1 MTTAIIA
8 EDEPHIRAQLVA
20 FLAQLWPNLEIAAE
34 AEDGIAA
41 LAAIRAHEPDVLF
54 LDVKMPGL
62 SGVEVLQALDARRYV
77 TVFTTAFD
85 DFAVNAFEEGA
96 IDYIVKPISAAR
108 LAKAITRVQE
118 KLQHLD
124 ANLANGDTTSIATAT
139 SRAPATSA
147 TPTQPLRWI
156 QATQGDRVF
165 FVTINEVLFFQSDS
179 KYTRVVTK
187 DREAFIR
194 KSIKSLVDEL
204 DPHQFM
210 QIHRGTLINANYID
224 VVERHSIRGMQVRM
238 RGHASALQVAQPY
251 QAAFRGM

>member
-1 MTTAIIA
+1 MTTAIVA

-20 FLAQLWPNLEIAAE
+20 LLAQLWPDLEIVTE

-41 LAAIRAHEPDVLF
+41 LAAIRAHEPDLLF

-62 SGVEVLQALDARRYV
+62 SGVEVLQALGAHRFV

-85 DFAVNAFEEGA
+85 DFAVKAFEEGA
-96 IDYIVKPISAAR
+96 IDYLVKPITAAR

-118 KLQHLD
+118 KLLHVD
-124 ANLANGDTTSIATAT
+124 MSSPIIDGTPTAATTHATA
-139 SRAPATSA
+139 A
-147 TPTQPLRWI
+147 TPTKPLRWI
-156 QATQGDRVF
+156 QATQGDRVI

-194 KSIKSLVDEL
+194 KSIKALIDEL
-204 DPHQFM
+204 DPHQFV
-210 QIHRGTLINANYID
+210 QVHRGTLINVNFID
-224 VVERHSIRGMQVRM
+224 VIERHSLRGMQVRM
-238 RGHASALQVAQPY
+238 RGHTNALQIAQPY
-251 QAAFRGM
+251 QAVFRGM

>member
-1 MTTAIIA
+1 MTAAIIA
-8 EDEPHIRAQLVA
+8 EDEPHIRAQLA
-20 FLAQLWPNLEIAAE
+20 ALLAKLWPVLRIVAE
-34 AEDGIAA
+34 AEDGVTA

-62 SGVEVLQALDARRYV
+62 SGVEVLQALGARRYV

-85 DFAVNAFEEGA
+85 DFAVKAFDEGA
-96 IDYIVKPISAAR
+96 VDYLVKPITAAR

-124 ANLANGDTTSIATAT
+124 VAAPISDAISNAVSENPALAAS
-139 SRAPATSA
+139 AP
-147 TPTQPLRWI
+147 PLRWI

-165 FVTINEVLFFQSDS
+165 FVTVNEVLFFQSDS

-187 DREAFIR
+187 NREAFIR
-194 KSIKSLVDEL
+194 KPIKALVDEL

-210 QIHRGTLINANYID
+210 QIHRGTLINVNFID
-224 VVERHSIRGMQVRM
+224 VVERHSIRGMQVRL
-238 RGHASALQVAQPY
+238 RDHASALQVAQPY

>member
-1 MTTAIIA
+1 MTTAIVA

-20 FLAQLWPNLEIAAE
+20 LLAQLWPDLEIVAE
-34 AEDGIAA
+34 AEDGVAA
-41 LAAIRAHEPDVLF
+41 LAAIRLHEPDLLF

-62 SGVEVLQALDARRYV
+62 SGVEVLQALGAHRYV

-85 DFAVNAFEEGA
+85 DFAVKAFEEGA
-96 IDYIVKPISAAR
+96 IDYLVKPITAAR
-108 LAKAITRVQE
+108 LAKAITRAQE
-118 KLQHLD
+118 KLLHVD
-124 ANLANGDTTSIATAT
+124 AVAPISDATQIAKHPNTA
-139 SRAPATSA
+139 SAPPS
-147 TPTQPLRWI
+147 QPLRWI

-194 KSIKSLVDEL
+194 KSIKALIDEL

-210 QIHRGTLINANYID
+210 QIHRGTLINANFID
-224 VVERHSIRGMQVRM
+224 VVERHSLRGMQVRM
-238 RGHASALQVAQPY
+238 RGHANALQVAQPY

>member
-1 MTTAIIA
+1 MTAAVVA

-20 FLAQLWPNLEIAAE
+20 LLAQLWPELQIVAE

-96 IDYIVKPISAAR
+96 VDYLVKPISAAR
-108 LAKAITRVQE
+108 LAKAITRAQE
-118 KLQHLD
+118 KLLHLD
-124 ANLANGDTTSIATAT
+124 VNALNGDAASL
-139 SRAPATSA
+139 ATSA
-147 TPTQPLRWI
+147 NTKPAASATPQPLRWI
-156 QATQGDRVF
+156 QATQGERVF

-194 KSIKSLVDEL
+194 KSIKSLIDEL
-204 DPHQFM
+204 DSHQFI
-210 QIHRGTLINANYID
+210 QIHRGTLINANFID
-224 VVERHSIRGMQVRM
+224 VVERHSLRGMQVRM

>member
-8 EDEPHIRAQLVA
+8 EDEPHIRAQLA
-20 FLAQLWPNLEIAAE
+20 TLLGDLWPALNIVAA
-34 AEDGIAA
+34 ANDGVTA

-62 SGVEVLQALDARRYV
+62 SGVEVLQAVGQGVKRYA
-77 TVFTTAFD
+77 TVFITAFD
-85 DFAVNAFEEGA
+85 DFAVTAFDVGA
-96 IDYIVKPISAAR
+96 VDYVVKPITAAR

-118 KLQHLD
+118 KL
-124 ANLANGDTTSIATAT
+124 TTQAGATELAT
-139 SRAPATSA
+139 SNARASA
-147 TPTQPLRWI
+147 LLAPTPVQPLRWI
-156 QATQGDRVF
+156 QAMLGDRVF

-194 KSIKSLVDEL
+194 KSVKSLLEEL
-204 DPHQFM
+204 DPQQFM
-210 QIHRGTLINANYID
+210 QIHRGTLINVNFID
-224 VVERHSIRGMQVRM
+224 VVERHSLRGMQVRL
-238 RGHASALQVAQPY
+238 RDHGTALQVAQPY

>member
-1 MTTAIIA
+1 MTAAIIA
-8 EDEPHIRAQLVA
+8 EDEPHIRAQLA
-20 FLAQLWPNLEIAAE
+20 ALLAKLWPVLRIVAE
-34 AEDGIAA
+34 AEDGVTA

-62 SGVEVLQALDARRYV
+62 SGVEVLQALGARRYV

-85 DFAVNAFEEGA
+85 DFAVKAFDEGA
-96 IDYIVKPISAAR
+96 VDYLVKPITAAR
-108 LAKAITRVQE
+108 LAKAIARVQE

-124 ANLANGDTTSIATAT
+124 VAAPISDAISNAVSENPALAAS
-139 SRAPATSA
+139 AP
-147 TPTQPLRWI
+147 PLRWI

-165 FVTINEVLFFQSDS
+165 FVTVNEVLFFQSDS

-187 DREAFIR
+187 NREAFIR
-194 KSIKSLVDEL
+194 KPIKALVDEL

-210 QIHRGTLINANYID
+210 QIHRGTLINVNFID
-224 VVERHSIRGMQVRM
+224 VVERHSIRGMQVRL
-238 RGHASALQVAQPY
+238 RDHASALQVAQPY

>member
-8 EDEPHIRAQLVA
+8 EDEPHIRAQLA
-20 FLAQLWPNLEIAAE
+20 ALLAQLWPDLRIAAE

-41 LAAIRAHEPDVLF
+41 LRTIRAHEPDVLF

-62 SGVEVLQALDARRYV
+62 SGVEVLQALGVHRYV

-85 DFAVNAFEEGA
+85 DFAVKAFDEGA
-96 IDYIVKPISAAR
+96 ADYLVKPITAAR

-118 KLQHLD
+118 KLMHFHVAAPIAD
-124 ANLANGDTTSIATAT
+124 ATTNTGSETPALTLP
-139 SRAPATSA
+139 AP
-147 TPTQPLRWI
+147 PLRWI
-156 QATQGDRVF
+156 QATQGDRAF

-194 KSIKSLVDEL
+194 RSIKALIDEL

-210 QIHRGTLINANYID
+210 QIHRGTLINVNFID

-238 RGHASALQVAQPY
+238 RGQTSALQVAQPY

>member
-1 MTTAIIA
+1 MTTAIVA

-20 FLAQLWPNLEIAAE
+20 LLAQLWPDLEIVTE

-41 LAAIRAHEPDVLF
+41 LAAIRAHEPDLLF

-62 SGVEVLQALDARRYV
+62 SGVEVLQALGAHRFV

-85 DFAVNAFEEGA
+85 DFAVKAFEEGA
-96 IDYIVKPISAAR
+96 IDYLVKPITAAR

-118 KLQHLD
+118 KLLHV
-124 ANLANGDTTSIATAT
+124 DTSAPIIDGTPTAATAH
-139 SRAPATSA
+139 ATAA

-156 QATQGDRVF
+156 QATQGDRVI

-194 KSIKSLVDEL
+194 KSIKALIDEL
-204 DPHQFM
+204 DPHQFV
-210 QIHRGTLINANYID
+210 QVHRGTLINVNFID
-224 VVERHSIRGMQVRM
+224 VVERHSLRGMQVRM
-238 RGHASALQVAQPY
+238 RGHTSALQIAQPY
-251 QAAFRGM
+251 QAVFRGM

>member
-1 MTTAIIA
+1 MTTAMIA
-8 EDEPHIRAQLVA
+8 EDEPHIRAQLA
-20 FLAQLWPNLEIAAE
+20 ALLAQLWPDLRIVAE
-34 AEDGIAA
+34 AEDGVAA
-41 LAAIRAHEPDVLF
+41 LTAIRAHEPDVLF

-62 SGVEVLQALDARRYV
+62 SGVEVLQALGVHRYV

-85 DFAVNAFEEGA
+85 DFAVKAFDEGA
-96 IDYIVKPISAAR
+96 ADYLVKPITAAR

-118 KLQHLD
+118 KLMHSD
-124 ANLANGDTTSIATAT
+124 VAAPIADITTNTVSETPALT
-139 SRAPATSA
+139 APA
-147 TPTQPLRWI
+147 PPLRWI

-194 KSIKSLVDEL
+194 KSIKALIDEI

-210 QIHRGTLINANYID
+210 QIHRGTLINVNFID

-238 RGHASALQVAQPY
+238 LGKTSALQVAQPY